1 MPTVD
6 VAKIKLRRG
15 SNTDRKLVILD
26 NGELGYTTDTTRVFV
41 GNGTLKGGNPIG
53 TFNFNDQA
61 RTDLAVQNKAEIGDL
76 IFDNYLLYGLS
87 GADTSDTSSWY
98 QISPRIDG
106 TTIQYNSSNQL
117 EVITSGIVSGG
128 NSIDVS
134 GSVVS
139 VDYDSDSNT
148 TQFFV
153 DTTGGA
159 SNKMTVNPD
168 GALTNDSHGALNQ
181 ETASGNLHHTLA
193 VAAAVGSAAD
203 GFFSKEEAQKLH
215 YTPSFEDMSHTG
227 TTPEQIQGNDTIE
240 VINQGN
246 AQINAANV
254 NTSSLVVL
262 NSQNAASVNFTTGQ
276 NGGVQ
281 GFGTNSL
288 SISSVDMMTP
298 ANFFN
303 REDFPGTILRTAI
316 PQTKLDN
323 KGEYANFTITNVGNS
338 PSEWQDRGFLIPGG
352 DGQIYGIF
360 ILSDSATFS
369 TVIDLWRSVTWTAA
383 TYDTNDSVIR
393 ENIID
398 ALNGIGNSRGERIF
412 EAWQTLGTADG
423 TVYIQGLVKGNTP
436 TYGTAFA
443 QTNLIQGANDYTIGG
458 GAGAVFSNTATS
470 IDYNGGTPTTTSV
483 GNNAGNGTVG
493 KVGVDMYGWVNLNT
507 EGGSTFQET
516 LCSTGFQALHTIAQF
531 PAASDLTSGEYFLIY
546 DTNYNR
552 TCVYYTVTGTA
563 STIPDISNNEIH
575 KGRTTEFV
583 EVEVASTDTSDQ
595 VAAATETALDGNLYF
610 NSVYTTDYSSPTMS
624 LCSVDVGYTD
634 GIIKRQGVFPG
645 VVAPAGTPIQFI
657 TNKTGL
663 SGEPDVRA
671 LNAAFYNSWETGATA
686 TSLPTNGQIFLPEV
700 YTGSI
705 QVFESNGTTSS
716 VAVGALLKY
725 R

>member
-168 GALTNDSHGALNQ
+168 GALTNASHGALD
-181 ETASGNLHHTLA
+181 ELTPSGDLLHVLAKAADEGTAN
-193 VAAAVGSAAD
+193 D
-203 GFFSKEEAQKLH
+203 GFFSKLSAQKLLYAPEWQNH
-215 YTPSFEDMSHTG
+215 SVGG
-227 TTPEQIQGNDTIE
+227 TNTVEINGNRVIS
-240 VINQGN
+240 VINGGKYL
-246 AQINAANV
+246 INGSRVDLATAVINEVGTSRAV
-254 NTSSLVVL
+254 NI
-262 NSQNAASVNFTTGQ
+262 TTGQ
-276 NGGVQ
+276 GGGIS
-281 GFGTNSL
+281 GFGTNSS
-288 SISSVDMMTP
+288 SISAVDMMTP

-316 PQTKLDN
+316 PATKLDN

-338 PSEWQDRGFLIPGG
+338 PSEWQDRAFLLPGG
-352 DGQIYGIF
+352 DGRIYGIF
-360 ILSDSATFS
+360 ILSTPATYS
-369 TVIDLWRSVTWTAA
+369 TVIDLYRSVNWTTA
-383 TYDTNDSVIR
+383 TYDASDTVIR
-393 ENIID
+393 GNIINAIN
-398 ALNGIGNSRGERIF
+398 ALANPRGERIF

-443 QTNLIQGANDYTIGG
+443 QTNLASTYRIGG
-458 GAGAVFSNTATS
+458 GASAVFSNTATS

-483 GNNAGNGTVG
+483 GNNAGNGDVG
-493 KVGVDMYGWVNLNT
+493 KIGVDMYGWVNLNT
-507 EGGSTFQET
+507 NGSSTFQQT

-563 STIPDISNNEIH
+563 ASIPDISDNEIH
-575 KGRTTEFV
+575 KGRMTEFV

-595 VAAATETALDGNLYF
+595 VAAATETALDGNVYF
-610 NSVYTTDYSSPTMS
+610 ASVYTTDYSSPTMS
-624 LCSVDVGYTD
+624 LCSVNVGYTD

-657 TNKTGL
+657 TNYTGL
-663 SGEPDVRA
+663 SGEPDVQA

-705 QVFESNGTTSS
+705 QVFESDGVTSS